1 MLTPFPT
8 GLRRAAA
15 SLTAIGRIGAWFLSA
30 AFAGEMQDE
39 IFSGMMDEFLET
51 RLAERM
57 MRTVIRRGGVI
68 NVSDV
73 EGVRSV
79 LADAAENF
87 SKMPGFVSE
96 KKVAAEV
103 AKLLQKECSWDV
115 RSEPVRKTVAEFTDQ
130 FTQIVAR
137 NRADFYLYY
146 RNQNAARQRLPILTT

>member
-1 MLTPFPT
+1 MKFF
-8 GLRRAAA
+8 RND
-15 SLTAIGRIGAWFLSA
+15 GRI
-30 AFAGEMQDE
+30 
-39 IFSGMMDEFLET
+39 LET

-103 AKLLQKECSWDV
+103 AKLLQK
-115 RSEPVRKTVAEFTDQ
+115 
-130 FTQIVAR
+130 
-137 NRADFYLYY
+137 
-146 RNQNAARQRLPILTT
+146 NAAGMCGANR